1 MMQIRICVDMK
12 NSPLSLDLLPE
23 SPVGSGEMI
32 CIVLGVLND
41 EYNLAKKNVA
51 VAAIICINYMRLE
64 EKKKNFQAK

>member
-32 CIVLGVLND
+32 CIVLGALND
-41 EYNLAKKNVA
+41 EYNLAKKKR
-51 VAAIICINYMRLE
+51 CCRCNYLYKLYEIGGEKE
-64 EKKKNFQAK
+64 EFSG